1 MKTVNT
7 KYMPSGPLC
16 AAWELQQEGGRALP
30 ASRPAGTLHRGRLI
44 FTALH
49 TSLNDCE
56 GPGVSNLGL
65 HFKVFWPHCVAS
77 RVLVPYARILQRKH
91 GVFFFFC
98 PMRSF
103 VSGLL
108 KKKLFAYFWQR
119 WIFLALCRLSL
130 AAGSWGCS

>member
-16 AAWELQQEGGRALP
+16 TAWELQQEGGRALP

-56 GPGVSNLGL
+56 GPAVSNLGL
-65 HFKVFWPHCVAS
+65 HFKVLLATLGLS
-77 RVLVPYARILQRKH
+77 SLRKDPA
-91 GVFFFFC
+91 VEAWSLFFFC

-108 KKKLFAYFWQR
+108 KKKMFAYFWQR

-130 AAGSWGCS
+130 AAGSWGCSWSQ